1 MMMFNVLNAA
11 TWGDMAK
18 EKEKSFFDFEF
29 ITWRPGHG
37 KQPLSLYLLLYV

>member
-18 EKEKSFFDFEF
+18 KKRRDSS
-29 ITWRPGHG
+29 ILNLSLGWHGLG
-37 KQPLSLYLLLYV
+37 KQQHFLFL

>member
-18 EKEKSFFDFEF
+18 EKEKAFS
-29 ITWRPGHG
+29 ILNLSLGWHGHG
-37 KQPLSLYLLLYV
+37 KQLHFLYL